1 MKNFTFF
8 FYIISLF
15 FFFGKGFPAF
25 SQTPVPNNV
34 TPVSQEILQDDP
46 IAAALDS
53 LNNLNLFEKGYAKIN
68 YSKTSKFNFSPD
80 SVPSYDESVYA
91 SRLAQIDA
99 NSPFDLQYNSVVKG
113 YIQLYTVRRR
123 ELVSRMMALSQ
134 FYFPIFEQQL
144 DRYNLPLEL
153 KYLAI
158 CESALNPMAR
168 SHAGAMGLWQFM
180 YPTGKMYGLKVS
192 SYVDERCDPYKST
205 EAACQYL
212 KFLYSMFG
220 DWQMVLAAYNGG
232 PGTVNK
238 AIRRSGGKRTYWE
251 IRPFLPKETQGYV
264 PAFIAVNYVM
274 NYTAEHNL
282 YSAVPKKIFQE
293 IDTVTIRKQVSLSQ
307 IASILAIS
315 EDELQY
321 LNPSYRKGV
330 IPFLADEK
338 NVLTLPADKLGVFV
352 MNEDK
357 IYNLNGQNPEPLTSD
372 LILAKQ
378 PQIIAVHRVKK
389 GEQLS
394 SIAKK
399 YGCSA
404 TQIKQWNN
412 LKGNAVATG
421 RKLNIYSTPS
431 PELSVKSTVST
442 PEKETESKAEQ
453 PETTPKK
460 EPTADKTVSKNTGE
474 NKSGEAVGY
483 KLYTIQ
489 KGDTLY
495 KIAKKQ
501 KTTIE
506 EIKRLNNFSTKYMLI
521 PGKKIKVGEL

>member
-1 MKNFTFF
+1 MKNFKFF
-8 FYIISLF
+8 FYIIVLF
-15 FFFGKGFPAF
+15 CSFGNGFSAF
-25 SQTPVPNNV
+25 SQTPAPSNPPAVL
-34 TPVSQEILQDDP
+34 QETLQDDP

-53 LNNLNLFEKGYAKIN
+53 LYTLNLFEKGYAKIN
-68 YSKTSKFNFSPD
+68 YSKTSKFNFSQD

-282 YSAVPKKIFQE
+282 YSSIPKKIFQE
-293 IDTVTIRKQVSLSQ
+293 IDTITIKKQVSLSQ
-307 IASILAIS
+307 IASILGIS
-315 EDELQY
+315 NDELQY

-330 IPFLADEK
+330 IPFLPDEK
-338 NVLTLPADKLGVFV
+338 NVLTLPADKLGLFV

-357 IYNLNGQNPEPLTSD
+357 IYNLNAQNPEPLTSD
-372 LILAKQ
+372 AILAKQ
-378 PQIIAVHRVKK
+378 PQIIAVYRVKK
-389 GEQLS
+389 GEQLA

-399 YGCSA
+399 YGCTT
-404 TQIKQWNN
+404 TQLKQWNN
-412 LKGNAVATG
+412 LKGNVVAAG
-421 RKLNIYSTPS
+421 RKLNIYSS
-431 PELSVKSTVST
+431 PTSEIASKSTVPGQEKTEETKTEQPQSV
-442 PEKETESKAEQ
+442 ERLNKETE
-453 PETTPKK
+453 
-460 EPTADKTVSKNTGE
+460 KTVSKNVTE
-474 NKSGEAVGY
+474 PKSGEAGAY

-521 PGKKIKVGEL
+521 PGKKIKVSEL